1 MTAASN
7 FFFIIRWFHLWWIT
21 SPWAKKK
28 YGEPLDS
35 VFALPAQGWILME
48 RHCRHYL

>member
-7 FFFIIRWFHLWWIT
+7 FYHPLVSSVVDHLT
-21 SPWAKKK
+21 MGQKK
-28 YGEPLDS
+28 YGELLDS